1 MNNAVAQDSAM
12 QKPLVFSGYAE
23 GYYGYDFNKPANNDR
38 PAFIYSHNRH
48 NEFAVNLAFVKAA
61 YASGR
66 VRANV
71 AMAAGTYMN
80 ANYAAEPGTF
90 QNVLEANA
98 GYKISRKK
106 DLWFDIGIFPSHIGF
121 EGAVSKD
128 CWTLTRSMA
137 AENSPYFESG
147 GKVTYN
153 TDNKK
158 WLFSIMA
165 LNGWQRIRRVDG
177 NSLMSFGT
185 QVQYKPSG
193 DLLFNYSSFI
203 GTDKPDS
210 NRLMRY
216 FHNLYSTVNLSAK
229 LDLTAGF
236 DYGLE
241 QASPKSKTMNSWYTP
256 VVILRYKPTEQWA
269 IAARGEYYDDEKGV
283 IISAGAMPGFKASGI
298 SVNIDYLPEQNIA
311 LRLEAKT
318 FKSKEAEFIKGQAFI
333 ERNTVV
339 TFSAAV
345 SF

>member
-1 MNNAVAQDSAM
+1 MRHA
-12 QKPLVFSGYAE
+12 P
-23 GYYGYDFNKPANNDR
+23 R
-38 PAFIYSHNRH
+38 RRH

-177 NSLMSFGT
+177 NSLMSFGV
-185 QVQYKPSG
+185 QVQYKPSA
-193 DLLFNYSSFI
+193 DLLINYSNFI

-229 LDLTAGF
+229 LSLTAGF

-256 VVILRYKPTEQWA
+256 VVILRYKPAEQWA

-283 IISAGAMPGFKASGI
+283 IISAG
-298 SVNIDYLPEQNIA
+298 
-311 LRLEAKT
+311 
-318 FKSKEAEFIKGQAFI
+318 
-333 ERNTVV
+333 
-339 TFSAAV
+339 
-345 SF
+345 